1 MIQAEKR
8 DAMVK
13 SEYQVGDCVD
23 FKTTRLRQNK
33 SGVVLLAEIFTCDI
47 ICFEDN
53 TIYQKIKYSEMTRS
67 KKGLDVFLKIVR
79 LSDEAKQFILELQE
93 NQKLC

>member
-1 MIQAEKR
+1 
-8 DAMVK
+8 MVK

-47 ICFEDN
+47 IYFEDN
-53 TIYQKIKYSEMTRS
+53 TIYQKIKNC
-67 KKGLDVFLKIVR
+67 
-79 LSDEAKQFILELQE
+79 AKM
-93 NQKLC
+93 